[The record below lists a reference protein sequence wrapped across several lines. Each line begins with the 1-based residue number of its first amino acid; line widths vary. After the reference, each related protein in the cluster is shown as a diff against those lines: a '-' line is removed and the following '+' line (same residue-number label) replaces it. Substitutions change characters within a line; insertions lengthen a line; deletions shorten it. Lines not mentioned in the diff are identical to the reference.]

1 MHADDPLPPDEPLA
15 DRVTTGLA
23 KVGIALKQ
31 QAWAEAGGRG
41 LTPTQGQVLALL
53 RANPEGLRMG
63 ALARQLGVTQ
73 PTASDSVAALAR
85 KGLVAK
91 GPAAGDGRAVVV
103 RLTPAGGL
111 QAAAA
116 AAWPDFLLEAVG
128 ELSAAE
134 QAAFLRALVTMIRTL
149 QERGRIP
156 VARMCVSCRFFRPFR
171 HSDPARPHHCA
182 FVDAPFG
189 DGELRLDCPDHA
201 AAPPEQAAAT
211 WRAFRAPTETAP
223 ADSRRDP

>member
-1 MHADDPLPPDEPLA
+1 VVGSNDRLPADEPLA
-15 DRVTTGLA
+15 QRVTTGLA

-53 RANPEGLRMG
+53 RATPGGLRLG
-63 ALARQLGVTQ
+63 ALAAQLGVTA
-73 PTASDSVAALAR
+73 PTASDSVAALHR

-91 GPAAGDGRAVVV
+91 EPVAADGRAVVV
-103 RLTPAGGL
+103 RLTPTGTRE
-111 QAAAA
+111 AAAA
-116 AAWPDFLLEAVG
+116 ADWPDFLLEAVD

-149 QERGRIP
+149 QDKGRIP
-156 VARMCVSCRFFRPFR
+156 VARMCVSCRFFQPYR
-171 HSDPARPHHCA
+171 HDDPARPHHCA

-189 DGELRLDCPDHA
+189 DGQLRLDCPDHA
-201 AAPPEQAAAT
+201 AAPPEQAART
-211 WRAFRAPTETAP
+211 WHSFRAP
-223 ADSRRDP
+223 ADPRRDP

>member
-1 MHADDPLPPDEPLA
+1 VHPNDPLPPDQPLA
-15 DRVTTGLA
+15 QRVTTGLA

-41 LTPTQGQVLALL
+41 LTPTQGQALALL
-53 RANPEGLRMG
+53 RANPAGLRLG
-63 ALARQLGVTQ
+63 ALAAQLGVTA
-73 PTASDSVAALAR
+73 PTASDSVAALHR

-91 GPAAGDGRAVVV
+91 APLAGDGRAVVV
-103 RLTPAGGL
+103 RLTPAGVHE
-111 QAAAA
+111 AAAA

-149 QERGRIP
+149 QEKGRIP
-156 VARMCVSCRFFRPFR
+156 VARMCVSCRFFQPYR
-171 HSDPARPHHCA
+171 HADERRPHHCA

-189 DGELRLDCPDHA
+189 DGELRLDCPDHV
-201 AAPPEQAAAT
+201 AAPPEQAART
-211 WRAFRAPTETAP
+211 WHAFRASTDE
-223 ADSRRDP
+223 RRDP

>member
-1 MHADDPLPPDEPLA
+1 MHPNDPLPPDQPLA
-15 DRVTTGLA
+15 QRVTTGLA

-53 RANPEGLRMG
+53 RASPDGLRLG
-63 ALARQLGVTQ
+63 ALAQQLGVTA
-73 PTASDSVAALAR
+73 PTASDSVAALHR

-91 GPAAGDGRAVVV
+91 VPMAGDGRAVLV
-103 RLTPAGGL
+103 RLTPAGVHE
-111 QAAAA
+111 AAAA
-116 AAWPDFLLEAVG
+116 AAWPDFLLEAVD
-128 ELSAAE
+128 ELSSAE

-156 VARMCVSCRFFRPFR
+156 VARMCVSCRFFQPFR
-171 HSDPARPHHCA
+171 HPDGRRPHHCA

-189 DGELRLDCPDHA
+189 DGELRLDCPDHD
-201 AAPPEQAAAT
+201 AAPDDQAERT
-211 WRAFRAPTETAP
+211 WRVFREEVP
-223 ADSRRDP
+223 

>member
-1 MHADDPLPPDEPLA
+1 MHPDDPLPPDQPLA
-15 DRVTTGLA
+15 QRVTTGLA

-53 RANPEGLRMG
+53 RASPDGLRLG
-63 ALARQLGVTQ
+63 ALAQQLGVTA
-73 PTASDSVAALAR
+73 PTASDSVAALHR

-91 GPAAGDGRAVVV
+91 VPVAGDGRAVLV
-103 RLTPAGGL
+103 RLTPAGVRE
-111 QAAAA
+111 AAAA
-116 AAWPDFLLEAVG
+116 AAWPDFLLEAVD
-128 ELSAAE
+128 ELEAAE

-149 QERGRIP
+149 QLRGRIP
-156 VARMCVSCRFFRPFR
+156 VARMCVSCRFFQPFR
-171 HSDPARPHHCA
+171 HQDPARPHHCA

-201 AAPPEQAAAT
+201 AASPEQAART
-211 WRAFRAPTETAP
+211 WQTFRAPTA
-223 ADSRRDP
+223 ADPRRDP

>member
-1 MHADDPLPPDEPLA
+1 MRPNDPLPAEQPLA
-15 DRVTTGLA
+15 ERVTTGLA

-41 LTPTQGQVLALL
+41 LTPTQGQALALL
-53 RANPEGLRMG
+53 RANPGGLRMG

-91 GPAAGDGRAVVV
+91 APLAGDGRAVVV
-103 RLTPAGGL
+103 RLTPAGVRE
-111 QAAAA
+111 AAAA

-128 ELSAAE
+128 ELSDAE
-134 QAAFLRALVTMIRTL
+134 QAAFLRGLVTMIRTL
-149 QERGRIP
+149 QEKGRIP
-156 VARMCVSCRFFRPFR
+156 VARMCVTCRFFRPFR
-171 HSDPARPHHCA
+171 HDDPARPHHCA

-189 DGELRLDCPDHA
+189 DGQLRLDCPDHA

-211 WRAFRAPTETAP
+211 WQAFRAPTA
-223 ADSRRDP
+223 ADPRRDP